1 MLYQIEHRSEDKRV
15 GEKKELT
22 KVEIVDGK
30 INFVCLTNDCPESCC
45 GPFGGVQRG
54 IESIEGRHFSEI
66 VLTAE
71 DSGRLLAA
79 GESHLVEMVEP
90 GRYRM
95 KLLEDGTCSALKD
108 GKCSIHGVKPTV
120 CRAFPFY
127 VDMFVGVCAVTTCPG
142 FGAGWT
148 DIEELTQEID
158 ASREMYQFWLDSIK
172 QKNNSGKESE
182 VATLSQGSD

>member
-1 MLYQIEHRSEDKRV
+1 MLYQISPFSKAAETKT
-15 GEKKELT
+15 GLK

-30 INFVCLTNDCPESCC
+30 INFVCLQQECPESCC

-54 IESIEGRHFSEI
+54 IESIEGRSFSEI
-66 VLTAE
+66 ILTAE

-79 GESHLVEMVEP
+79 GESYLIEMVEE
-90 GRYRM
+90 GKYRM
-95 KLLEDGTCSALKD
+95 KLLEDGTCSALED
-108 GKCSIHGVKPTV
+108 GKCSIHRLKPTV

-148 DIEELTQEID
+148 DIEDLTQEIE
-158 ASREMYQFWLDSIK
+158 ASGEMYQFWLDSIK
-172 QKNNSGKESE
+172 RKNNSSE
-182 VATLSQGSD
+182 